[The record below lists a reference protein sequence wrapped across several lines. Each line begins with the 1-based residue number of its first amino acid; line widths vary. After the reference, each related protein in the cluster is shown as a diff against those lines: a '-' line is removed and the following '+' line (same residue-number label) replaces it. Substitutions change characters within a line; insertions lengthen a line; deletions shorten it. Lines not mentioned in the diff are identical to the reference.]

1 MYSGLPLYVT
11 LGTAMPG
18 CYLCWCVGHLS
29 VTALALGRAENM
41 TAATSGQKT
50 VLVIEDDP
58 WTRTITTAL
67 LAGEGFAVVE
77 AKNGEEG
84 VAMARKHLPDAVLL
98 DLALPTK
105 SGLEVLRDLKSDAL
119 TDAIPVIVVS
129 AYGSL
134 MNQDDAR
141 QAIGVIQKPF
151 DYDDLVG
158 QVSRA
163 TDARQVA
170 LI

>member
-1 MYSGLPLYVT
+1 
-11 LGTAMPG
+11 
-18 CYLCWCVGHLS
+18 
-29 VTALALGRAENM
+29 M
-41 TAATSGQKT
+41 TMATTRQKT

-84 VAMARKHLPDAVLL
+84 LRMARLHGPDAVLL

-105 SGLEVLRDLKSDAL
+105 SGLEVLRELKGDEA
-119 TDAIPVIVVS
+119 TGAIPVIIVS
-129 AYGSL
+129 AYGML
-134 MNQDDAR
+134 MNEQDAH
-141 QAIGVIQKPF
+141 QAAGIIQKPF

-158 QVSRA
+158 QVGRA
-163 TDARQVA
+163 TRTLEVA
-170 LI
+170 LR

>member
-1 MYSGLPLYVT
+1 
-11 LGTAMPG
+11 
-18 CYLCWCVGHLS
+18 
-29 VTALALGRAENM
+29 M
-41 TAATSGQKT
+41 TAVRTGQKT

-84 VAMARKHLPDAVLL
+84 LSLARSHNPDAVLL

-105 SGLEVLRDLKSDAL
+105 SGLEVLRELKGDGN
-119 TDAIPVIVVS
+119 TEDIPVIVVS
-129 AYGSL
+129 AYGTL
-134 MNQDDAR
+134 MNEQDA
-141 QAIGVIQKPF
+141 QQTAGVIQKPF

-163 TDARQVA
+163 TARDYAVA
-170 LI
+170 LT

>member
-1 MYSGLPLYVT
+1 MAT
-11 LGTAMPG
+11 LE
-18 CYLCWCVGHLS
+18 
-29 VTALALGRAENM
+29 LGRADDM

-84 VAMARKHLPDAVLL
+84 VFMARKHHPDAVLL

-105 SGLEVLRDLKSDAL
+105 SGLEVLHELKDDAV
-119 TDAIPVIVVS
+119 TDAIPVIIVS

-170 LI
+170 LT

>member
-1 MYSGLPLYVT
+1 M
-11 LGTAMPG
+11 
-18 CYLCWCVGHLS
+18 S
-29 VTALALGRAENM
+29 V
-41 TAATSGQKT
+41 ATMGQKT

-84 VAMARKHLPDAVLL
+84 LTQARTQAPDAILL

-105 SGLEVLRDLKSDAL
+105 SGLDVLRELKND
-119 TDAIPVIVVS
+119 TGTRAIPVIVVS
-129 AYGSL
+129 AYGTL
-134 MNQDDAR
+134 MNETDAHNTV
-141 QAIGVIQKPF
+141 GVIQKPF

-158 QVSRA
+158 QVERA
-163 TDARQVA
+163 TARAFEVA
-170 LI
+170 LT

>member
-1 MYSGLPLYVT
+1 
-11 LGTAMPG
+11 
-18 CYLCWCVGHLS
+18 
-29 VTALALGRAENM
+29 M
-41 TAATSGQKT
+41 TVVASGQKT

-84 VAMARKHLPDAVLL
+84 LKLARQHTPDAVLL

-105 SGLEVLRDLKSDAL
+105 SGLEVLRELKSGDT
-119 TDAIPVIVVS
+119 TDAIPVIIVS

-134 MNQDDAR
+134 MNEHDAR
-141 QAIGVIQKPF
+141 QAAGVIQKPF

-158 QVSRA
+158 QVERA
-163 TDARQVA
+163 TAQKLEVA
-170 LI
+170 LT

>member
-1 MYSGLPLYVT
+1 
-11 LGTAMPG
+11 
-18 CYLCWCVGHLS
+18 
-29 VTALALGRAENM
+29 M
-41 TAATSGQKT
+41 TVATTGQKT

-84 VAMARKHLPDAVLL
+84 LNLARSRTPDTVLL

-105 SGLEVLRDLKSDAL
+105 SGLEVLRELKGYSATLD
-119 TDAIPVIVVS
+119 IPVIVVS

-134 MNQDDAR
+134 MNEQDAR
-141 QAIGVIQKPF
+141 
-151 DYDDLVG
+151 
-158 QVSRA
+158 
-163 TDARQVA
+163 
-170 LI
+170 

>member
-1 MYSGLPLYVT
+1 MLPFRCSIHARSRRAFGRESMTLVT
-11 LGTAMPG
+11 
-18 CYLCWCVGHLS
+18 V
-29 VTALALGRAENM
+29 
-41 TAATSGQKT
+41 GQKT
-50 VLVIEDDP
+50 ILVIEDDP

-84 VAMARKHLPDAVLL
+84 LTKARQHAPDAVLL

-105 SGLEVLRDLKSDAL
+105 SGLEVLRELKSDGS
-119 TDAIPVIVVS
+119 TDSIPVIVVI

-134 MNQDDAR
+134 MSAQDAK
-141 QAIGVIQKPF
+141 QAEGVIQKPF

-163 TDARQVA
+163 TARDYAVA
-170 LI
+170 LT

>member
-1 MYSGLPLYVT
+1 
-11 LGTAMPG
+11 
-18 CYLCWCVGHLS
+18 
-29 VTALALGRAENM
+29 M
-41 TAATSGQKT
+41 TAATTTGQKT

-67 LAGEGFAVVE
+67 LTGEGFAVVE

-84 VAMARKHLPDAVLL
+84 LHLARQHSPDAVLL

-105 SGLEVLRDLKSDAL
+105 SGLEVLRELKGDAA
-119 TDAIPVIVVS
+119 TDDIPVIVVS

-134 MNQDDAR
+134 MNEQDAH
-141 QAIGVIQKPF
+141 QATGVIQKPF

-158 QVSRA
+158 QVERA
-163 TDARQVA
+163 TARTYAVA
-170 LI
+170 LT

>member
-1 MYSGLPLYVT
+1 MPT
-11 LGTAMPG
+11 L
-18 CYLCWCVGHLS
+18 
-29 VTALALGRAENM
+29 
-41 TAATSGQKT
+41 GQKT

-84 VAMARKHLPDAVLL
+84 LKQARAQAPDAILL

-105 SGLEVLRDLKSDAL
+105 SGLEVLRELKGEASTQD
-119 TDAIPVIVVS
+119 IPVIVVS
-129 AYGSL
+129 AYGTL
-134 MNQDDAR
+134 MNDAD
-141 QAIGVIQKPF
+141 AHHAVGVIQKPF

-158 QVSRA
+158 QVEHA
-163 TDARQVA
+163 TARSLEVA
-170 LI
+170 LT

>member
-1 MYSGLPLYVT
+1 
-11 LGTAMPG
+11 
-18 CYLCWCVGHLS
+18 
-29 VTALALGRAENM
+29 M
-41 TAATSGQKT
+41 TAATTTGQKT
-50 VLVIEDDP
+50 ILVIEDDP

-84 VAMARKHLPDAVLL
+84 LSAARQHAPDAVLL

-105 SGLEVLRDLKSDAL
+105 SGLEVLRELKGDAA
-119 TDAIPVIVVS
+119 TGEIPVIIVS

-134 MNQDDAR
+134 MSEQDAR
-141 QAIGVIQKPF
+141 QADGVIQKPF

-158 QVSRA
+158 QVERVTSG
-163 TDARQVA
+163 A
-170 LI
+170 LALT

>member
-1 MYSGLPLYVT
+1 
-11 LGTAMPG
+11 
-18 CYLCWCVGHLS
+18 
-29 VTALALGRAENM
+29 M
-41 TAATSGQKT
+41 TVATVGQKT

-84 VAMARKHLPDAVLL
+84 LQQARLHALHAILL

-105 SGLEVLRDLKSDAL
+105 SGLDVLRELKGEAATRD
-119 TDAIPVIVVS
+119 IPVIVVS

-134 MNQDDAR
+134 MNDADA
-141 QAIGVIQKPF
+141 QHAAGVIQKPF

-158 QVSRA
+158 QVEKA
-163 TDARQVA
+163 TARSLEVA
-170 LI
+170 LT

>member
-1 MYSGLPLYVT
+1 
-11 LGTAMPG
+11 
-18 CYLCWCVGHLS
+18 
-29 VTALALGRAENM
+29 M
-41 TAATSGQKT
+41 TVATPGQKT

-84 VAMARKHLPDAVLL
+84 LQLARAHTPQAVLL

-105 SGLEVLRDLKSDAL
+105 SGLDVLRELKGEKTTSE
-119 TDAIPVIVVS
+119 IPVIIVS

-134 MNQDDAR
+134 MNETDAHH
-141 QAIGVIQKPF
+141 AAGVIQKPF

-158 QVSRA
+158 QVERA
-163 TDARQVA
+163 TTRSLEVA
-170 LI
+170 LT

>member
-1 MYSGLPLYVT
+1 
-11 LGTAMPG
+11 
-18 CYLCWCVGHLS
+18 
-29 VTALALGRAENM
+29 M
-41 TAATSGQKT
+41 TVASLGQKT

-67 LAGEGFAVVE
+67 LAGEGFAVLE

-84 VAMARKHLPDAVLL
+84 LQQAYDHTPDAILL

-105 SGLEVLRDLKSDAL
+105 SGLEVLRELKGDSPAG
-119 TDAIPVIVVS
+119 AIPVIVVS

-134 MNQDDAR
+134 MSEGDA
-141 QAIGVIQKPF
+141 QHTAGVIQKPF

-158 QVSRA
+158 QVTRA
-163 TDARQVA
+163 TAGSFEIA
-170 LI
+170 LT